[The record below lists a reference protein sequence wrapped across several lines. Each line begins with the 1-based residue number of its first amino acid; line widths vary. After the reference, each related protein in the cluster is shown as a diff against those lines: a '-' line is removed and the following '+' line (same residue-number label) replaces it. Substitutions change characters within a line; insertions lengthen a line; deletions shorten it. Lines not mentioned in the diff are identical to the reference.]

1 MPYGYWLPIINASV
15 TDQVLVGRY
24 GIVKPWFS
32 TSCLTVNGHYWRMR
46 RGRKFAAKFSIFALY
61 IPRPVS
67 ELWLYNLAKHD
78 SIYHQH
84 SLKYVINV
92 QTKFCKNKS
101 KSSRKDWSERTFL
114 KFCVQRLI
122 APKVVK
128 SFFWYFQCLIFWH
141 LYTSLWI
148 G

>member
-1 MPYGYWLPIINASV
+1 MPDSFLQKAISLSKYILLHIKRHDTYMGIIAECFGVAEGNLQRNFQFLPC
-15 TDQVLVGRY
+15 
-24 GIVKPWFS
+24 
-32 TSCLTVNGHYWRMR
+32 TS
-46 RGRKFAAKFSIFALY
+46 
-61 IPRPVS
+61 PVS
-67 ELWLYNLAKHD
+67 ELWLYNLVKHD

-92 QTKFCKNKS
+92 QRKFCKNKS

-141 LYTSLWI
+141 LSTSLWI